1 MHIMVFQHLACKQR
15 IFPDSDHL
23 TLWVWDLA
31 MVEIVR
37 TLSEQSGV
45 VSPVALTP
53 DERYAISGSRD

>member
-1 MHIMVFQHLACKQR
+1 MLFQHLACKQH
-15 IFPDSDHL
+15 IFSDSDHL